1 MMVLCGARRSMA
13 VLCLAAV
20 FSLNDATVSASTAP
34 TDTRRTIYLPLTDAL
49 SYEQIVKAGYV
60 VVVVAAIISVWY
72 LHFSGKGIHT
82 IKFPGHP
89 ALPPHAVPSRLHRME
104 DFPSSLPFLSL
115 LLDALDLYQ

>member
-1 MMVLCGARRSMA
+1 MVLCWARRGVA

-20 FSLNDATVSASTAP
+20 FSLNNVTVSAATAP
-34 TDTRRTIYLPLTDAL
+34 TDSRRTIYLPLTDAL

-72 LHFSGKGIHT
+72 LHFGGKGVHT
-82 IKFPGHP
+82 MRLLDHS
-89 ALPPHAVPSRLHRME
+89 ALQPHAAQAKLHRME
-104 DFPSSLPFLSL
+104 DSPSSLPSLSL